1 MNRPPYIWP
10 FASDGRRIRKAAA
23 LFQRRDAVRAIAKE
37 YQDLLRARWLA
48 NNASRKTK
56 RKVER
61 QAERRQVRRQLER
74 QNEEPSED
82 YVCSGGFSDDED
94 YFRHPD
100 NPPVPSDGPIACS
113 DYELKRLQTM
123 VAITRT
129 RTLTLTVS
137 PNPEPNPDS
146 GPNPL
151 TQVANARVI
160 ADIFASAL
168 QKKKED
174 GSAWQCDEDEAA
186 KTADLLAQAIERLE
200 AQQAMINA
208 ATQRRMQNLLRAQ
221 RESERAAAAQW
232 DAWESAL

>member
-1 MNRPPYIWP
+1 M
-10 FASDGRRIRKAAA
+10 SAA

-94 YFRHPD
+94 YFRPPD

-113 DYELKRLQTM
+113 DYELKRLQTL
-123 VAITRT
+123 VAI
-129 RTLTLTVS
+129 S
-137 PNPEPNPDS
+137 SCSNPNPEPTLALALTLSPRLPTLVFLRTSLRVPCRKRRRTVARGNVMKTR
-146 GPNPL
+146 PL
-151 TQVANARVI
+151 
-160 ADIFASAL
+160 
-168 QKKKED
+168 K
-174 GSAWQCDEDEAA
+174 
-186 KTADLLAQAIERLE
+186 
-200 AQQAMINA
+200 
-208 ATQRRMQNLLRAQ
+208 RRTC
-221 RESERAAAAQW
+221 
-232 DAWESAL
+232 